1 MRAGTTASW
10 YTVFR
15 RGASVG
21 ALGRSAFLPSA
32 AGLAAFASL
41 AAFLGAACASCDGGF
56 LSFAGFCSLSL
67 DAIVSSPGSDV
78 HDFVVGLEEADLA
91 RRFLA
96 LCGEE
101 LEADAV
107 ALACGGV
114 HQHHVGEADGHL
126 LVDDAAGEALHGVG
140 TLVLLHTV
148 HAFDHGLAGLE
159 DA

>member
-32 AGLAAFASL
+32 AAL

-78 HDFVVGLEEADLA
+78 HDFVVGLEETDLA

-101 LEADAV
+101 LEADAI
-107 ALACGGV
+107 ALAGGRV
-114 HQHHVGEADGHL
+114 HQHHVGEAD
-126 LVDDAAGEALHGVG
+126 
-140 TLVLLHTV
+140 
-148 HAFDHGLAGLE
+148 
-159 DA
+159 